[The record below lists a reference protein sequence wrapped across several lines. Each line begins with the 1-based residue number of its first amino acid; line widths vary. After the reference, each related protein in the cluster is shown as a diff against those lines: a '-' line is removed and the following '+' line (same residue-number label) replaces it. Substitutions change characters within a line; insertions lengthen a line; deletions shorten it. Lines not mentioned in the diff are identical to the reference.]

1 MKKRSSITKTTC
13 YKTNKIEATFI
24 IWKNNMAVESNTIGK
39 KNYFLTNSNIFTIF
53 CVSLFIFWLQ
63 LQGFARSL
71 LRNVQNWVCAKRKG
85 GKAKT
90 LPHESYELVKRK
102 LEIFFETWF
111 IQPME
116 NTESV
121 SLITLAPKKMKIEG
135 LRELLETEWRYEARS
150 ISYSILRW
158 NSELYS
164 FADGYNEY
172 HQVMIAHED
181 QLNTTFISP

>member
-1 MKKRSSITKTTC
+1 
-13 YKTNKIEATFI
+13 
-24 IWKNNMAVESNTIGK
+24 MAVESNTIGK
-39 KNYFLTNSNIFTIF
+39 KIIFSQTAIFLQIF
-53 CVSLFIFWLQ
+53 CKNSLFIFWLQ

-111 IQPME
+111 IRPME

-121 SLITLAPKKMKIEG
+121 FLITLAPKKMKIEG

-158 NSELYS
+158 NSRE
-164 FADGYNEY
+164 DGIPR
-172 HQVMIAHED
+172 VVFFCGRI
-181 QLNTTFISP
+181 